1 MASARSARLAFGMTS
16 VLNKQLKSNTQN
28 FVDIQRHFT
37 IFKLN
42 VVYMSLIIN
51 VATIHKFE
59 FRPIRRSVSK
69 SVLKKIIYRSEFV
82 NNVIK

>member
-1 MASARSARLAFGMTS
+1 MASARIARLAFGMTS
-16 VLNKQLKSNTQN
+16 VLNKQLKSNMQN

-42 VVYMSLIIN
+42 VYMSLITN

-69 SVLKKIIYRSEFV
+69 SVLKKIMYRSESV